1 MLIKLG
7 CVAEITVASFLILLG
22 YCHLAI
28 MTTIMHRETVIIQF
42 HQSQNHSVLNN
53 TEQYSTSKAKSSS
66 ANKLKITPSVYD
78 RGYGSSQKGL
88 TMWRN
93 RSSYHGCL
101 WTQVTNSSHYNT
113 TSSLQKITQLTYKT
127 FNCNELLKWSRC
139 CKLNTFALFQLLRKN
154 LLFFVSMYALTPIL
168 LPLCVHSV
176 EGDSSHTQI
185 SPWGMR
191 KWQRCMPRPLLLSG
205 PWKEKHWHH
214 WQGKCDIFCTVI
226 PHIFKLMPCLK

>member
-1 MLIKLG
+1 MHW
-7 CVAEITVASFLILLG
+7 EI
-22 YCHLAI
+22 
-28 MTTIMHRETVIIQF
+28 VIIQF
-42 HQSQNHSVLNN
+42 PQSQNHSVLNN
-53 TEQYSTSKAKSSS
+53 TEQRTTSKTESSH
-66 ANKLKITPSVYD
+66 ANKLKITLSICD
-78 RGYGSSQKGL
+78 RGLGVEPERVNDAEKYFMLPSL
-88 TMWRN
+88 FMEDAR
-93 RSSYHGCL
+93 
-101 WTQVTNSSHYNT
+101 HYNT
-113 TSSLQKITQLTYKT
+113 TPSRQKTTQLTYKT
-127 FNCNELLKWSRC
+127 FKCNELLKCSRC

-205 PWKEKHWHH
+205 PRKEKHWHH
-214 WQGKCDIFCTVI
+214 WQGKFDIFCTVI